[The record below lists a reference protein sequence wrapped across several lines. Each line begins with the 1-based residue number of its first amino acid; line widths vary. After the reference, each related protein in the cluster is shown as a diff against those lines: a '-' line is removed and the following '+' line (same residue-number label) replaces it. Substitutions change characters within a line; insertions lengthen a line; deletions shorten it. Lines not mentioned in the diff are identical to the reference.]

1 MTRGPTRVEPI
12 YAIGPTRPNPCLQ
25 KYPSRKPM
33 EKKTPKYLRAT
44 ALKETEGDPYSDLM
58 DELEKSLQES
68 LESCYETHQ
77 SVAICRKTVRLECLR

>member
-1 MTRGPTRVEPI
+1 
-12 YAIGPTRPNPCLQ
+12 
-25 KYPSRKPM
+25 M
-33 EKKTPKYLRAT
+33 EKKPPKYLRAT

-77 SVAICRKTVRLECLR
+77 SVAICRKTVCL